1 MQPWAGSRELLLRAA
16 EEAASKAPS
25 QRDASEKQPLRTRLS
40 QSAFAILRYSSKRPL
55 DQSPQVGAQPRTWA
69 VKAEGCAFPTRTYM
83 HEQAPEHS
91 LEPEALRDQG
101 VCVMLAPLHL
111 RRYCREPA
119 ERGMS
124 VNSVRATQLAW
135 LHYAS
140 GDNAADRRADAL
152 ALRNKLRHEYE
163 HRFLEQ
169 DPMACARCGKELV
182 RCLTKQDVT
191 DCYYHRGELCAT
203 STRNSRRAGVPRWSC
218 CQLTGEGA
226 TGCQRGGRHKY
237 EAIHPTFD
245 YWFDNWATATGQGID
260 VARMRAPSAMSL
272 ETHRANVW
280 VFAMGLFS
288 PLVVPNGRCSQN
300 AAAIP
305 RDQVRNA
312 AVLRAEDSSS
322 VSSCGEGQV
331 VDGHRLLPPRVR
343 WVLTCQRAAWACCQH
358 HRLGLG
364 SPAFRLPPDLAAKV
378 RSVDDRSSL
387 ATHHFCLDCCRTSAA
402 ALPRARVWCSGK
414 SQRMHF
420 ANRLWDRCL
429 IRL

>member
-1 MQPWAGSRELLLRAA
+1 
-16 EEAASKAPS
+16 
-25 QRDASEKQPLRTRLS
+25 
-40 QSAFAILRYSSKRPL
+40 
-55 DQSPQVGAQPRTWA
+55 
-69 VKAEGCAFPTRTYM
+69 
-83 HEQAPEHS
+83 
-91 LEPEALRDQG
+91 
-101 VCVMLAPLHL
+101 MLAPLHL
-111 RRYCREPA
+111 RRSCREPA

-358 HRLGLG
+358 HRLGQG